1 MDYLDEIVFLALP
14 LLLIVGAIVVVYL
27 LTRERE

>member
-14 LLLIVGAIVVVYL
+14 LLLIVGAIVVVYV
-27 LTRERE
+27 LTRE